1 MPNWAES
8 EMSVVLPT
16 ENADKFETLFL
27 GNRADNEKKERYF
40 ARCFLQNCERESNA
54 HGLTRLYIQFDVA
67 WSLHSCMINGYPQE
81 SEGTCPTLEEI
92 CRELQVVRLT
102 AYSREPGMGFEECLD
117 YTRDGGL
124 TSDSRDLYPE
134 PIADYLEENEKLPD
148 FNEVMS

>member
-1 MPNWAES
+1 M
-8 EMSVVLPT
+8 LFT
-16 ENADKFETLFL
+16 ELRARIECARTYEIVHTIRCGLEFAFVHDK
-27 GNRADNEKKERYF
+27 
-40 ARCFLQNCERESNA
+40 
-54 HGLTRLYIQFDVA
+54 RL
-67 WSLHSCMINGYPQE
+67 PQE
-81 SEGTCPTLEEI
+81 SKGTCPTLEEI

-148 FNEVMS
+148 FNEVMG